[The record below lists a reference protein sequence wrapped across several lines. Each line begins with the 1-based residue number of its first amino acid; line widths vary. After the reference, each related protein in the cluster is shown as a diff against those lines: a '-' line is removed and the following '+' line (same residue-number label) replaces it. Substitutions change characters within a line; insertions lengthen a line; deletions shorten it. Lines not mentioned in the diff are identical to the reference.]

1 MVAIMLMPYITPV
14 EIGLSIGF
22 LFTLI
27 GSLWFCLRNYSPE
40 SLQSEQSLEGME

>member
-1 MVAIMLMPYITPV
+1 MGPIMLMKYITPV

-22 LFTLI
+22 LFTLL

-40 SLQSEQSLEGME
+40 ALNSKRSLEGME